1 VFDFILKMLF
11 CLLLAAAIGFV
22 VAWLLRGLG
31 LTALKERIAQLARN
45 LAERDATI
53 HDRDTKIKEVRSTLA
68 ARDSTIQ
75 AHETRLGTLDSQ
87 LLHVS
92 QQRDSVSL
100 DLAHRDSTIKARDA
114 SVASLAALLAT
125 RDSSLGELQGSLASK
140 EKSFLELQ
148 TAHQTAT
155 TELQR
160 QLAEQQKVL
169 TDRETML
176 RVRDETLKSREA
188 KIEDLERNSATLAG
202 KFAVE
207 RDQLNVKLAN
217 LENGQSNA
225 GKAKDAEIAK
235 LTAQLAPLI
244 ALPAL
249 IAQRESQ
256 LAAARNEANAARND
270 MQAYKT
276 KLDQASGDLKTRAD
290 QNNQFNIEFEATKRT
305 LLNRSQLLTEAQT
318 RIQSFEQTANSTK
331 DRLAKLETELKSCAE
346 NRRALEEEVAAFK
359 LADKER
365 STKPPRQFTHAPAM
379 MDDIK
384 HIYGVGPTLEAML
397 NKLGIYLFKQVALWD
412 NDDIDF
418 FDAQLHEFHG
428 RIRRENWVRSATEEH
443 YKKYG
448 EWLGAG
454 KPEIT
459 MPETDRN

>member
-1 VFDFILKMLF
+1 VFDFILKMLL

-31 LTALKERIAQLARN
+31 LNALKERISQLARN
-45 LAERDATI
+45 LAEKDAAI

-87 LLHVS
+87 LLQVS
-92 QQRDSVSL
+92 QQRDTFSL

-125 RDSSLGELQGSLASK
+125 RDASLGELQGAVASK
-140 EKSFLELQ
+140 EKVFLELQ
-148 TAHQTAT
+148 TTHQNAIA
-155 TELQR
+155 ELQR
-160 QLAEQQKVL
+160 QLAEQQKTL
-169 TDRETML
+169 TDRDTML

-188 KIEDLERNSATLAG
+188 KIEDLERNSATLTG

-207 RDQLNVKLAN
+207 RDQLNVKISN
-217 LENGQSNA
+217 LEAAQSNA

-235 LTAQLAPLI
+235 LTAQLSPLI

-256 LAAARNEANAARND
+256 LAAARNEANVARND
-270 MQAYKT
+270 MLTYKA
-276 KLDQASGDLKTRAD
+276 KLDQASGDNKARSE
-290 QNNQFNIEFEATKRT
+290 QNNQFTIEFEANKRT

-318 RIQSFEQTANSTK
+318 RIQSLEQSANGAK
-331 DRLAKLETELKSCAE
+331 DRIATLEASLKTYAE
-346 NRRALEEEVAAFK
+346 NSRLLAEEVAAFK
-359 LADKER
+359 RAEKER
-365 STKPPRQFTHAPAM
+365 SARPPRQFTHAPAV

-384 HIYGVGPTLEAML
+384 HIYGVGPALEAML

-412 NDDIDF
+412 NDDIEF

-443 YKKYG
+443 FKKYG
-448 EWLGAG
+448 EWLGIG

>member
-11 CLLLAAAIGFV
+11 CLLLAAAIGFA

-92 QQRDSVSL
+92 QQRDAISL

-140 EKSFLELQ
+140 EKALLELQ

-217 LENGQSNA
+217 LESGQSNA

-235 LTAQLAPLI
+235 LTAQLTPLI

-270 MQAYKT
+270 MQVYKA
-276 KLDQASGDLKTRAD
+276 KLDQASGDNKARAD

-331 DRLAKLETELKSCAE
+331 DRLAKLETELKACADH
-346 NRRALEEEVAAFK
+346 RRALEEEVASFK

-365 STKPPRQFTHAPAM
+365 STRPATSPV
-379 MDDIK
+379 
-384 HIYGVGPTLEAML
+384 HTRARS
-397 NKLGIYLFKQVALWD
+397 
-412 NDDIDF
+412 
-418 FDAQLHEFHG
+418 HG
-428 RIRRENWVRSATEEH
+428 RH
-443 YKKYG
+443 
-448 EWLGAG
+448 
-454 KPEIT
+454 
-459 MPETDRN
+459 

>member
-1 VFDFILKMLF
+1 VFDFILKMLL

-31 LTALKERIAQLARN
+31 LNALKERISQLARN
-45 LAERDATI
+45 LAEKDAAI

-87 LLHVS
+87 LLQVS
-92 QQRDSVSL
+92 QQRDTFSL

-125 RDSSLGELQGSLASK
+125 RDASLGELQGSVAAK
-140 EKSFLELQ
+140 EKAFQELQ
-148 TAHQTAT
+148 TTHQNAT

-169 TDRETML
+169 TDRDTML

-188 KIEDLERNSATLAG
+188 KIEDLERNSATLTG

-207 RDQLNVKLAN
+207 RDQLNVKISN
-217 LENGQSNA
+217 LEATQSNA
-225 GKAKDAEIAK
+225 GKTKDAEIAK
-235 LTAQLAPLI
+235 LTAQLSPLI

-256 LAAARNEANAARND
+256 LTAARNETNAARND
-270 MQAYKT
+270 MMAYKA
-276 KLDQASGDLKTRAD
+276 KLEQASGDNKARSE
-290 QNNQFNIEFEATKRT
+290 QNNQFTIEFEANKRT
-305 LLNRSQLLTEAQT
+305 LLNRSQLLTEAQS
-318 RIQSFEQTANSTK
+318 RIQSLEQSANGSKERIAALEASLKTYA
-331 DRLAKLETELKSCAE
+331 DSRRL
-346 NRRALEEEVAAFK
+346 LEEEVAAFK
-359 LADKER
+359 RAEKER
-365 STKPPRQFTHAPAM
+365 AAKPPRQFTHAPAV

-412 NDDIDF
+412 NTDIDF

-443 YKKYG
+443 FKKYG
-448 EWLGAG
+448 DA
-454 KPEIT
+454 
-459 MPETDRN
+459 